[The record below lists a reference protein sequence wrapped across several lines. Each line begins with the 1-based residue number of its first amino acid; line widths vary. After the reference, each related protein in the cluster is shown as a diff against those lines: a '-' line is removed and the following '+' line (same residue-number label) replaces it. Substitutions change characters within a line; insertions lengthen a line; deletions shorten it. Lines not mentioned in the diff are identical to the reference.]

1 MIARS
6 RKFLATTVVAVV
18 TAAYVVAPIA
28 PATAGHCSG
37 DTWADVPNGA
47 SNGTIHWQ
55 DNYVVG
61 TGCDLNGEYTLGIQ
75 RINWG
80 LGFRNSTRDGFYGS
94 NTKQDIKDFQS
105 SVGETADGIVGVN
118 TWDAYETK
126 MVYDGSAG
134 TWKYYKSV
142 GHSRAWFRHT
152 GLSPDRW
159 YGLKKNASSTWV
171 QFGTSGPA

>member
-1 MIARS
+1 MIAS
-6 RKFLATTVVAVV
+6 RRRFLVQTIMAIVAAT
-18 TAAYVVAPIA
+18 YVFVPIA
-28 PATAGHCSG
+28 PVGASHCSG

-47 SNGTIHWQ
+47 ANSTIHWQ

-80 LGFRNSTRDGFYGS
+80 LNFRDSIRDGFYGP
-94 NTKQDIKDFQS
+94 NTKQDIKDFQN

-126 MVYDGSAG
+126 MIYDGFSG
-134 TWKYYKSV
+134 TWKWFKSE
-142 GHSRAWFRHT
+142 GHARAWFRHT

-159 YGLKKNASSTWV
+159 YGLRKNATSTWV
-171 QFGTSGPA
+171 YFGTSGPA